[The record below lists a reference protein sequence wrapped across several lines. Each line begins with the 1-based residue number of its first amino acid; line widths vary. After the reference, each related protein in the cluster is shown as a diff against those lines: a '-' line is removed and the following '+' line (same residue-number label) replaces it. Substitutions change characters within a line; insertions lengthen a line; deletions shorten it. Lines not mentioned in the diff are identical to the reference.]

1 MVDFSVAEWKHAFSL
16 WVFSIH
22 FIMSSQNEN
31 IIFLNTILHYVCGWS
46 SVAEGHFPLYFHLE
60 EVAAVS

>member
-31 IIFLNTILHYVCGWS
+31 IIFLNTILHYVCGC
-46 SVAEGHFPLYFHLE
+46 AEGHFPLYFHLE